1 MYAKKVGEFKI
12 IANKEKRANKRL
24 YYSNSNAV
32 IVSQYTKCISL
43 FSVSS
48 PPCLVALLCSQ

>member
-1 MYAKKVGEFKI
+1 MYAKKVGEFT
-12 IANKEKRANKRL
+12 NKEKRANKRL